1 MQYTDITSRALTYLL
16 NAPQLH
22 IDMTEAI
29 YRGLAEILYAQPDG
43 VLLRLRAP
51 WNGSPFLYECSAAT
65 PERSAA
71 LLEQLEPQVPLVA
84 HQAYTAAQYEALRPC
99 TTQRCLQGQWPSLTP
114 PALRPEVEIW
124 PLDLGDLPIVQAH
137 YDLIQDEEELAYLI
151 RTGQL
156 YGACVNDQL
165 AGFAGTHVEGTLG
178 LLTVLPPYRRQGLAL
193 ALERYVIRQELRR
206 GHIPFCQMFDSN
218 DISLHL
224 QQQAGMAL
232 HPQPIWWILPHGQ
245 TG

>member
-16 NAPQLH
+16 QAPHLH

-51 WNGSPFLYECSAAT
+51 WNGTTFLYECSAAT
-65 PERSAA
+65 PERSAV
-71 LLEQLEPQVPLVA
+71 LLGQMELQVPLVA
-84 HQAYTAAQYEALRPC
+84 HQDYTVAQYEALRPC
-99 TTQRCLQGQWPSLTP
+99 TVQRCLQGQWPSFTP
-114 PALRPEVEIW
+114 PPRDTEIEIW
-124 PLDLGDLPIVQAH
+124 PLDLGDLPIVLKH

-178 LLTVLPPYRRQGLAL
+178 LLTVLPEYRRQGLGL
-193 ALERYVIRQELRR
+193 ALERYVIRQEVRR
-206 GHIPFCQMFDSN
+206 GHIPFCQMFDDN
-218 DISLHL
+218 LTSLRL
-224 QQQAGMAL
+224 QQKAGIEL
-232 HPQPIWWILPHGQ
+232 HPQPIWWVLPHK
-245 TG
+245 